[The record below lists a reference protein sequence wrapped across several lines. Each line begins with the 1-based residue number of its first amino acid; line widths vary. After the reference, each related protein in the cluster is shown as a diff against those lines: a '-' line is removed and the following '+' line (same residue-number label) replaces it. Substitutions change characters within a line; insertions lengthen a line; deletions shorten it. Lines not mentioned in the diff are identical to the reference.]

1 MAAHLQIVVPRIAAN
16 EIVLRPFESTDADAM
31 LDASGDSAITAVT
44 TVSTD
49 PDPVL
54 ATEWIARQHER
65 AVTGS
70 AYSFAIEVGDECV
83 GQIGLWLHEM
93 RHGRATVGY
102 WIRPARRRRGHA
114 LAALQVLSTWA
125 WTLPDVHRLQ
135 LHIDPTNKASWL
147 TAERAGYEREGLL
160 RSWQEIAG
168 ERRDMFV
175 YGSVRPA

>member
-16 EIVLRPFESTDADAM
+16 EIVLRPFESTDADA
-31 LDASGDSAITAVT
+31 
-44 TVSTD
+44 
-49 PDPVL
+49 
-54 ATEWIARQHER
+54 
-65 AVTGS
+65 VTGS
-70 AYSFAIEVGDECV
+70 GYSFAIEVGDECV

-125 WTLPDVHRLQ
+125 WTLPDVHRLH
-135 LHIDPTNKASWL
+135 LHTDPTNKASWL

-175 YGSVRPA
+175 YGSVRPACHRR